1 MNHSVQSRWKQ
12 NHEPCIAVQVNHDP
26 PPPESQALQ
35 PPVWLV
41 ARDLKWIVARGY
53 LLDPILWLGT
63 LTVGWALGQGPR
75 IQIVPGLVILFVI
88 AATLANS
95 LLFASKDNE
104 LLRTQPL
111 GRGGLLRVRLA
122 ELRWQLIPLR
132 AVLLLALVPHEGWL
146 TAALVW
152 AASHL
157 LDIPSIRLAVL
168 LRMRGRKLPE
178 LIPNASEPEA
188 ESTKEGHALEGNG
201 ASLPLG
207 LRSRK
212 LSSQFEF
219 LASEAVSASPRRRGA
234 LWNLLERLLP
244 LPRRIR
250 SRVVR
255 DLVLLL
261 RGQDLRGAFLIAASP
276 ASYIVL
282 RDELAVLRRPE
293 LVGWRTLTCA
303 ALGGAAVAYAV
314 GPGIHLVRNQV
325 ISWERVSRTAGRSA
339 VRGALAYAL
348 GFAAL
353 HSVGTLIALALASNG
368 RFADHVPGLIA
379 PVLILELAMAHFVVV
394 FTMGASS
401 GRKVHGEGTLVLAL
415 PIVAVG
421 VAIFAWFSPW
431 IAALYFLVTGGM
443 AAQAILRYEKV
454 EVSW

>member
-1 MNHSVQSRWKQ
+1 
-12 NHEPCIAVQVNHDP
+12 
-26 PPPESQALQ
+26 
-35 PPVWLV
+35 
-41 ARDLKWIVARGY
+41 
-53 LLDPILWLGT
+53 LLD
-63 LTVGWALGQGPR
+63 
-75 IQIVPGLVILFVI
+75 VP
-88 AATLANS
+88 A
-95 LLFASKDNE
+95 
-104 LLRTQPL
+104 
-111 GRGGLLRVRLA
+111 
-122 ELRWQLIPLR
+122 
-132 AVLLLALVPHEGWL
+132 
-146 TAALVW
+146 
-152 AASHL
+152 
-157 LDIPSIRLAVL
+157 IRLAVL
-168 LRMRGRKLPE
+168 VRMRGRKLPQ
-178 LIPNASEPEA
+178 LAATANAPVPLPNITEHETDSSNEQQAQARE
-188 ESTKEGHALEGNG
+188 EGP
-201 ASLPLG
+201 LPLG
-207 LRSRK
+207 LRSQR
-212 LSSQFEF
+212 LASQFEF

-234 LWNLLERLLP
+234 LWNLLARVLP

-255 DLVLLL
+255 DLILLL

-276 ASYIVL
+276 ASYLVL

-325 ISWERVSRTAGRSA
+325 MSWERVSRQAGRSA
-339 VRGALAYAL
+339 LRGALAYAL

-353 HSVGTLIALALASNG
+353 HSVGTLITVALSANG

-379 PVLILELAMAHFVVV
+379 PVFILELAMAHFVVV

-443 AAQAILRYEKV
+443 AAQAVLRYEKV

>member
-1 MNHSVQSRWKQ
+1 
-12 NHEPCIAVQVNHDP
+12 
-26 PPPESQALQ
+26 
-35 PPVWLV
+35 LV
-41 ARDLKWIVARGY
+41 ARDLKWSVARGY

-75 IQIVPGLVILFVI
+75 IQIIPGLLILFAI

-111 GRGGLLRVRLA
+111 GRWGLLRVRLA
-122 ELRWQLIPLR
+122 ELRWQLVPLR
-132 AVLLLALVPHEGWL
+132 AVLFLALVPHEGWL

-157 LDIPSIRLAVL
+157 LDVPAIRLAVL

-178 LIPNASEPEA
+178 LPSSIEA
-188 ESTKEGHALEGNG
+188 ETDSTAKRQAQATEEG
-201 ASLPLG
+201 SLPLG
-207 LRSRK
+207 LQSQRLAR
-212 LSSQFEF
+212 QFEF

-234 LWNLLERLLP
+234 LWNLLERVLP

-255 DLVLLL
+255 DLILLL

-276 ASYIVL
+276 ASYLVL

-325 ISWERVSRTAGRSA
+325 MSWERVSRQAGRSA
-339 VRGALAYAL
+339 LRGALAYAL

-353 HSVGTLIALALASNG
+353 HSVGTLIAVALSANG

-443 AAQAILRYEKV
+443 AAQAVLRYEKV